1 MNAHS
6 TNPKNRFLIYAMAK
20 RKGREQLIDHTNVN
34 DRLIDNQQPQS
45 SSAISAVFED
55 LWSKQS
61 YHKTD
66 MKWSVISRT
75 TLFLAMA

>member
-55 LWSKQS
+55 L
-61 YHKTD
+61 
-66 MKWSVISRT
+66 
-75 TLFLAMA
+75 